1 MTAAGAS
8 LNTQAREA
16 TGVEPGFAA
25 ANEWLAARLAD
36 PALKRR
42 VLLAQS
48 AEEYQ
53 ELMRLMSED
62 GCKWVQVGTCDWGED
77 Y

>member
-1 MTAAGAS
+1 MSAAWAA

-16 TGVEPGFAA
+16 TGVELGFAA
-25 ANEWLAARLAD
+25 TDEWLAAKLAD

-42 VLLAQS
+42 VLLAHS

-62 GCKWVQVGTCDWGED
+62 GCKWV
-77 Y
+77 